1 MKDRTGI
8 LAALSDS
15 LCCVCVYW
23 IVASTMIM
31 AGRGWTLG
39 LGWPLLWT
47 GLCTAAFSRLL
58 RRPRSFNLMM
68 ALAAAAGCAALALFI
83 AVSGVRMT
91 GLHVFTLA
99 VGAGMASAL
108 PMYYLVRRPSLHGHL
123 SCLDVLLL
131 AFAWLL
137 VFAQGLQ
144 AQLWQLSA
152 RTYLFLALSG
162 LCTGASWLCY
172 FHALKLGTVNQVTP
186 VDKSSTVLTMLLAWL
201 LLGEPITWLKAAA
214 MAGIMAGTLLM
225 IERRPET
232 TPAAPRGHGWLL
244 YAALSAVFA
253 ALTAILGKVGIE
265 NVPSDLGTALRTV
278 VVLLMAWA
286 MVFVTGRQAQVRA
299 VGRRDL
305 VFILLS
311 GVATGMSWLCYY
323 RALQEGPASVVVP
336 LDKLS
341 VVVTIVFS
349 RVFLHERLSR
359 RALAGFALLVAGTGL
374 LLL

>member
-1 MKDRTGI
+1 MW
-8 LAALSDS
+8 
-15 LCCVCVYW
+15 V
-23 IVASTMIM
+23 
-31 AGRGWTLG
+31 
-39 LGWPLLWT
+39 
-47 GLCTAAFSRLL
+47 
-58 RRPRSFNLMM
+58 MM
-68 ALAAAAGCAALALFI
+68 ALLSALFAGATAI
-83 AVSGVRMT
+83 LSKMGVRDT
-91 GLHVFTLA
+91 DSTVATAIRTTL
-99 VGAGMASAL
+99 V
-108 PMYYLVRRPSLHGHL
+108 
-123 SCLDVLLL
+123 L

-214 MAGIMAGTLLM
+214 MVGIMAGTLLM

-305 VFILLS
+305 VFILPRPAGRPRQRGGAAGQTQRGGDHCVQPRVS
-311 GVATGMSWLCYY
+311 ARAPFAPRTGRICAAGGRHGAAAPVSI
-323 RALQEGPASVVVP
+323 LQIFSQSMTYP
-336 LDKLS
+336 LQN
-341 VVVTIVFS
+341 IAHFW
-349 RVFLHERLSR
+349 
-359 RALAGFALLVAGTGL
+359 
-374 LLL
+374 

>member
-1 MKDRTGI
+1 MLI
-8 LAALSDS
+8 
-15 LCCVCVYW
+15 
-23 IVASTMIM
+23 
-31 AGRGWTLG
+31 
-39 LGWPLLWT
+39 
-47 GLCTAAFSRLL
+47 
-58 RRPRSFNLMM
+58 
-68 ALAAAAGCAALALFI
+68 
-83 AVSGVRMT
+83 
-91 GLHVFTLA
+91 
-99 VGAGMASAL
+99 GAGT
-108 PMYYLVRRPSLHGHL
+108 
-123 SCLDVLLL
+123 
-131 AFAWLL
+131 F
-137 VFAQGLQ
+137 
-144 AQLWQLSA
+144 
-152 RTYLFLALSG
+152 
-162 LCTGASWLCY
+162 
-172 FHALKLGTVNQVTP
+172 
-186 VDKSSTVLTMLLAWL
+186 
-201 LLGEPITWLKAAA
+201 
-214 MAGIMAGTLLM
+214 LM
-225 IERRPET
+225 IEKRQQEG
-232 TPAAPRGHGWLL
+232 PRGGSGKGWMLC
-244 YAALSAVFA
+244 AFGSAMFA
-253 ALTAILGKVGIE
+253 SLTAILGKVGIE

>member
-1 MKDRTGI
+1 M
-8 LAALSDS
+8 
-15 LCCVCVYW
+15 
-23 IVASTMIM
+23 
-31 AGRGWTLG
+31 
-39 LGWPLLWT
+39 
-47 GLCTAAFSRLL
+47 
-58 RRPRSFNLMM
+58 
-68 ALAAAAGCAALALFI
+68 
-83 AVSGVRMT
+83 
-91 GLHVFTLA
+91 
-99 VGAGMASAL
+99 
-108 PMYYLVRRPSLHGHL
+108 HGHVVA
-123 SCLDVLLL
+123 VLL
-131 AFAWLL
+131 
-137 VFAQGLQ
+137 
-144 AQLWQLSA
+144 
-152 RTYLFLALSG
+152 
-162 LCTGASWLCY
+162 
-172 FHALKLGTVNQVTP
+172 VNQVTP

-214 MAGIMAGTLLM
+214 MAGIMAGTLLI

-232 TPAAPRGHGWLL
+232 AAPRGHGWLL

-311 GVATGMSWLCYY
+311 GVATGLSWLCYY

>member
-1 MKDRTGI
+1 MHD
-8 LAALSDS
+8 
-15 LCCVCVYW
+15 
-23 IVASTMIM
+23 
-31 AGRGWTLG
+31 GRMGKIPMWV
-39 LGWPLLWT
+39 
-47 GLCTAAFSRLL
+47 
-58 RRPRSFNLMM
+58 MM
-68 ALAAAAGCAALALFI
+68 ALLSALFAGATAI
-83 AVSGVRMT
+83 LSKIGVRDT
-91 GLHVFTLA
+91 DSTVATAIRTTL
-99 VGAGMASAL
+99 V
-108 PMYYLVRRPSLHGHL
+108 
-123 SCLDVLLL
+123 L

-137 VFAQGLQ
+137 AFAQGLQ

-286 MVFVTGRQAQVRA
+286 MVFVTGRQTQVRA